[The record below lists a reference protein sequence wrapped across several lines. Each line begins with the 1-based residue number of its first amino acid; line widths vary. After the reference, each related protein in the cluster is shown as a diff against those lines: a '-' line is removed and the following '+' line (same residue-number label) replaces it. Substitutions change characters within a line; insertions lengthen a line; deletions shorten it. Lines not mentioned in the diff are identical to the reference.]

1 MYYEIL
7 LCILGLTLFSFST
20 PTSQEGTVIA
30 ILWFNQ
36 SNFKVIGQKSR
47 EQHGKRFFL
56 GVKDIKGMICS
67 TRKIDRLSQ
76 FFE

>member
-1 MYYEIL
+1 MHSGFDVIFVFYSNYN
-7 LCILGLTLFSFST
+7 
-20 PTSQEGTVIA
+20 QEGTVTA
-30 ILWFNQ
+30 ILLFIQ